1 MLGHM
6 LYESLR
12 SSFAFWILTVEV
24 NSTPL
29 RLAGV
34 PGHRRRREWS
44 LGLRTTIADPSMPWV
59 GVGEVPIA
67 GGKPV
72 SVLGILSDEIAVL
85 LSFKDKDP
93 PLKCGN
99 HC

>member
-12 SSFAFWILTVEV
+12 SSFLLFGFLTVEV

-34 PGHRRRREWS
+34 PGRRRRREWS
-44 LGLRTTIADPSMPWV
+44 LGLRAAIADPFMPLV
-59 GVGEVPIA
+59 GTGEVTIA
-67 GGKPV
+67 GGKP
-72 SVLGILSDEIAVL
+72 LGSPRFLSDENSRSCCRLRTKIL
-85 LSFKDKDP
+85 ILMR
-93 PLKCGN
+93 
-99 HC
+99 